1 MQMQQ
6 STDKTWLLW
15 ARDQYVRDVHKVKL
29 TLLITKVYGLFL
41 LDFHLSYK
49 TVRNVAEVTFCWI
62 HAPNSI
68 SYSTLGLGPLVTAK
82 IKIRVLWLLPHMI
95 FTPTP
100 RHKLPH
106 FLTLP
111 LLERDVL
118 YGRSLRPIG
127 TTTRICSRHSFFEEQ
142 VLNLC

>member
-49 TVRNVAEVTFCWI
+49 TVRNVAEVTFC
-62 HAPNSI
+62 
-68 SYSTLGLGPLVTAK
+68 
-82 IKIRVLWLLPHMI
+82 
-95 FTPTP
+95 
-100 RHKLPH
+100 
-106 FLTLP
+106 
-111 LLERDVL
+111 
-118 YGRSLRPIG
+118 
-127 TTTRICSRHSFFEEQ
+127 
-142 VLNLC
+142 